1 MPQQWPRSPLTLF
14 AARVSF
20 MRVGYRPQWRQE
32 RERPPRIRKTTRE
45 KIVRSGKRWVH
56 PANALMVAGVIGA
69 PVAMAQESAQA
80 PTQLDPMT
88 ISSPASVPNARLPL
102 DTPSQTGSRLGL
114 TPRETP
120 ATINIIDRETMDA
133 RGARDTIEAVTS
145 APGITEHGSPGSGG
159 VLSMRG
165 FTSSQVT
172 QMFNGIDVG
181 YIISTFPI
189 DSWLLD
195 RVEILGGA
203 SSFLYGSGA
212 VGGAVNY
219 VSKLATRQPLQQE
232 SFLRYGDFKTHQVAY
247 SINAPLGGA
256 DARNFL
262 RGDVSFQGTDG
273 YVDRT
278 DGRALVASGSWLAD
292 LTPALSHTL
301 AYEYQTKDHQPYWG
315 TPLLNPTVEARY
327 DPRTR
332 FKNYNAANGSYE
344 QTVQWYRS
352 ILEYRFS
359 DDTKLTN
366 TAYHYDADRK
376 YLNVESYRYN
386 AANTQVIRGS
396 AFPTR
401 HAQTLIGDKLDL
413 LHKSML
419 AGMPSIWSAGIDVS
433 RNKQTRYPSP
443 SISPVSTVDPLRF
456 EVENFF
462 DIPGVLPPYTP
473 DRTNRVF
480 TNAVY
485 AENHTRFAPAW
496 SLISGLRWEHI
507 RLSVHN
513 FRAVN
518 AANPRTF
525 ENSYTPFT
533 GRVGLMYDL
542 SPTANVYVTYS
553 TAADPPAGILSTT
566 NYGPIQDWDLT
577 KGRQLE
583 VGSKFDFLDG
593 RGNATVA
600 AYHIVRK
607 NLSTPSPDN
616 PNVSLPV
623 GEQSSRGI
631 EAQAGI
637 RLTPQWRIQG
647 NLALVDAEY
656 ERFIQN
662 VGGVAVS
669 RAGNRPTNIPDR
681 VANLYLT
688 WDPDP
693 RWSATVSGRHVSE
706 RYGNVENTQRF
717 AGYTLWDA
725 NVSFRI
731 DQRNTLT
738 LRGRNLGD
746 KEYIVSGGAQVRI
759 GEPRMVELAL
769 RSFF

>member
-1 MPQQWPRSPLTLF
+1 MQSANRGGR
-14 AARVSF
+14 AARIC
-20 MRVGYRPQWRQE
+20 G
-32 RERPPRIRKTTRE
+32 
-45 KIVRSGKRWVH
+45 
-56 PANALMVAGVIGA
+56 
-69 PVAMAQESAQA
+69 AMAAAIALPVLAETGGNSVAT
-80 PTQLDPMT
+80 PTQLDAL
-88 ISSPASVPNARLPL
+88 IIRSAEVVPNARLPL
-102 DTPSQTGSRLGL
+102 DTQSSTGSRLGL
-114 TPRETP
+114 TPRETA

-195 RVEILGGA
+195 RVEVLGGA

-219 VSKLATRQPLQQE
+219 VSKLATRQPMQQE
-232 SFLRYGDFKTHQVAY
+232 SLMRYGDFKTHQVAY
-247 SINAPLGGA
+247 GINAPLGGA
-256 DARNFL
+256 DARHFV

-292 LTPALSHTL
+292 LTPSLSHTL

-352 ILEYRFS
+352 ILEYRLS
-359 DDTKLTN
+359 DDTTLTN
-366 TAYHYDADRK
+366 TAYHYDADRE
-376 YLNVESYRYN
+376 YLNVEAYRYN

-413 LHKSML
+413 LHKGIL
-419 AGMPSIWSAGIDVS
+419 AGMPSIWSLGVDVS

-443 SISPVSTVDPLRF
+443 SISPVSTVDPLNF
-456 EVENFF
+456 ELENFF
-462 DIPGVLPPYTP
+462 DIPGVLPPHNP

-480 TNAVY
+480 TKAVY
-485 AENHTRFAPAW
+485 AESHTRFAPGW
-496 SLISGLRWEHI
+496 SLITGLRWEHI
-507 RLSVHN
+507 RLAVRN

-518 AANPRTF
+518 AANPRAF
-525 ENSYTPFT
+525 ENTYTPFT
-533 GRVGLMYDL
+533 GRVGLMYDVT
-542 SPTANVYVTYS
+542 PTANVYVTYS
-553 TAADPPAGILSTT
+553 TAADPPAGILTTT

-577 KGRQLE
+577 EGRQLE

-593 RGNATVA
+593 RGNATLA

-607 NLSTPSPDN
+607 NLATPSPDD

-631 EAQAGI
+631 EAQVGI

-656 ERFIQN
+656 ARFIQN
-662 VGGVAVS
+662 VGGAAVS

-693 RWSATVSGRHVSE
+693 R
-706 RYGNVENTQRF
+706 
-717 AGYTLWDA
+717 
-725 NVSFRI
+725 
-731 DQRNTLT
+731 
-738 LRGRNLGD
+738 
-746 KEYIVSGGAQVRI
+746 
-759 GEPRMVELAL
+759 
-769 RSFF
+769 